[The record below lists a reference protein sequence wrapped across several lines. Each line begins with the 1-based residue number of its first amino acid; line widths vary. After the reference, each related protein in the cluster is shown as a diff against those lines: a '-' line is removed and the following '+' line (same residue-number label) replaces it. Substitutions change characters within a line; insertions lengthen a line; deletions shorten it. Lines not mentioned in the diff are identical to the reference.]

1 MNFYIAS
8 VGEISPYRMTGKDG
22 GFRPKIHLP

>member
-8 VGEISPYRMTGKDG
+8 VGEISLCRVTGKDG
-22 GFRPKIHLP
+22 GFRPKIHLS